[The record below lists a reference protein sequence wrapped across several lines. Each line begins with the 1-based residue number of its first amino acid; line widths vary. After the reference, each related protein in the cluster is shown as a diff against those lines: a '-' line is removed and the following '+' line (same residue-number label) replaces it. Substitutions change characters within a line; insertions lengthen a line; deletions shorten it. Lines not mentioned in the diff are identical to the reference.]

1 MIEKKYPAFFMRQVE
16 NETRN
21 LACLVQWF
29 SYLLEDM
36 IVDKKNFENE
46 KLFHQI
52 EHSPVPVD
60 YVNIV
65 WTTDAD
71 ALEAVKNNLDKTI
84 DSSFSEKARHKAEL
98 FISYKMLR
106 KQRYECR
113 FWQFSQKQTLETM
126 MRNLHVTYLDYGDKI
141 AIAKAS
147 IASTMC
153 DADFKFQFME
163 YAKAYKP

>member
-1 MIEKKYPAFFMRQVE
+1 MIKKKYPAFFMRQVE
-16 NETRN
+16 NETRELTS
-21 LACLVQWF
+21 LAQWF
-29 SYLLEDM
+29 AYILEDM
-36 IVDKKNFENE
+36 VVDKKNFENE

-60 YVNIV
+60 YVSIV

-71 ALEAVKNNLDKTI
+71 ALEAVKDSLDKAI
-84 DSSFSEKARHKAEL
+84 EASFSEKARRKAEL

-113 FWQFSQKQTLETM
+113 FWQFSQKQALDGM

-153 DADFKFQFME
+153 DADFKFKFME
-163 YAKAYKP
+163 YAKEYKP